1 MLYTNDRELVAT
13 WDRKYLENMYV
24 RAAMAFI
31 EEREARDATRIRVVE
46 PDVEPVIEAAVE
58 AMAETPLMHSAD
70 VIANYEDFNWEGDG
84 VFRFGIHAGLLRLD
98 VFGEVGFE
106 LGFHIGCGGV

>member
-70 VIANYEDFNWEGDG
+70 VIANYEIAIDLVVQRARHVVD
-84 VFRFGIHAGLLRLD
+84 
-98 VFGEVGFE
+98 
-106 LGFHIGCGGV
+106 